1 MSGHMGL
8 LLSCYGFVEVLTE
21 ADATTNRARDLTSFN
36 CKRANCGYMPHETAS
51 APWLLTTDSAMEMM
65 VSDGTPDL
73 YNLRTAV
80 PAAACPDSAA
90 AGASGISVSSTRE
103 ACCLLD

>member
-1 MSGHMGL
+1 MSAHVGL
-8 LLSCYGFVEVLTE
+8 WLRCYGFVEVLTE
-21 ADATTNRARDLTSFN
+21 ADATTNRAQDLTSGN
-36 CKRANCGYMPHETAS
+36 CKTVYCEYMPHETAS

-90 AGASGISVSSTRE
+90 AGASDSSVSSTRV
-103 ACCLLD
+103 ACCLPD